1 MAAGTALYPVLESPT
16 PAAVVWP
23 EGRLLIVSEEER
35 VRRALHSA
43 LHSLGFNVGEAVS
56 GEEALALCQI
66 IHFDV
71 VLVDA
76 NMSGKDGIQICSE
89 LRPLLPRGAILVHSV
104 DGDQERKLEALE
116 AGADDYLTRPIH
128 MRELTAR
135 IRATLR
141 PAAAAAAQTEEVV
154 VIGEVSLDPARR
166 IVRKSGHRVYLTPKE
181 FDLVNCLMAEPGMPV
196 THARL
201 LHVLWNDEPET
212 RVDCLRN
219 LVRQLRKKLEDD
231 PGAPRYVLTESH
243 IGYRFAGPAGASK
256 SRRG

>member
-1 MAAGTALYPVLESPT
+1 MAAGTAFYPVLKSRTSAP
-16 PAAVVWP
+16 VVWS
-23 EGRLLIVSEEER
+23 EGRLLIVSEDER

-43 LHSLGFNVGEAVS
+43 LYSLGFNVGEAVS
-56 GEEALALCQI
+56 GEEALALGRI

-76 NMSGKDGIQICSE
+76 NMSGKDGIQICAE

-104 DGDQERKLEALE
+104 DGDDERKLEALE
-116 AGADDYLTRPIH
+116 AGADDYLIRPIH
-128 MRELTAR
+128 MGELTAR

-141 PAAAAAAQTEEVV
+141 PAVTTAAQTEEVV
-154 VIGEVSLDPARR
+154 VIGEVSLDSERR

-181 FDLVNCLMAEPGMPV
+181 FELINCLMADPGMPV

-201 LHVLWNDEPET
+201 LHVLWNDEPAT

-243 IGYRFAGPAGASK
+243 IGYRFAGPADASK
-256 SRRG
+256 SRRV